1 MVVTTGQLTPKI
13 FADGAVSASLPK
25 APGDRLI
32 KRFARNSTLM
42 KAEWTH
48 RRTLSA
54 WNIDFSFGFGRAV
67 RRISKY
73 PSSVPPTNFSLL
85 NV

>member
-13 FADGAVSASLPK
+13 FADGAVRASLPK
-25 APGDRLI
+25 ASGDRLI
-32 KRFARNSTLM
+32 KRFVRNSTLM
-42 KAEWTH
+42 KAELTH
-48 RRTLSA
+48 RPTLSA

-67 RRISKY
+67 RGISKY
-73 PSSVPPTNFSLL
+73 PIIGPYFSLL